1 MSDTLLR
8 CNKHSLPSAV
18 HEDKPILAMYL
29 DLQSCLEAKP
39 CNLNVI
45 PFIELHGNIIGG
57 PLKPL
62 RDKRHGIRIFSG
74 SEMSLFQ
81 GRFKN
86 QKRKKLKH
94 EFIQAS
100 YFQGIEKQFEYGFEN
115 QLPTFVLH
123 LIHLLGE
130 NQILDHCFAIWNT
143 QAFCLHV
150 DSPAAM
156 GFTL

>member
-1 MSDTLLR
+1 
-8 CNKHSLPSAV
+8 
-18 HEDKPILAMYL
+18 
-29 DLQSCLEAKP
+29 
-39 CNLNVI
+39 
-45 PFIELHGNIIGG
+45 
-57 PLKPL
+57 
-62 RDKRHGIRIFSG
+62 
-74 SEMSLFQ
+74 MSLFQ

-143 QAFCLHV
+143 QEHNGLGRCVARERSCSSLWIDLLKVTILKRKLVYFFQPFVCMLTHQLPWDSHCSLRFRCLC
-150 DSPAAM
+150 
-156 GFTL
+156 